1 MTEDEQWT
9 IAELLT
15 LASDAASVA
24 GACFLPQAGDL
35 QRPGE
40 GAVK

>member
-15 LASDAASVA
+15 LASNAASDG
-24 GACFLPQAGDL
+24 GACLLPQVGDL

>member
-15 LASDAASVA
+15 LASNAASEA
-24 GACFLPQAGDL
+24 GACFLPQVGDL
-35 QRPGE
+35 QRPGG
-40 GAVK
+40 GAAK